1 VALLATQ
8 RAEQMLY
15 ATILE
20 RTGERANEVV
30 RLRVARTQLEQIG
43 VSMEG
48 SLAVISARA
57 GERLAGIA
65 KILTIEKRN
74 IAEYQVTVRAYEDNA
89 RSLSR
94 DVGFGMIRNAQRRL
108 ADILLEADLGLVDV
122 AWQRKQEKTTA
133 IRELQEERTQRIRTL
148 GEILD
153 NLTNDGGAE

>member
-1 VALLATQ
+1 
-8 RAEQMLY
+8 
-15 ATILE
+15 
-20 RTGERANEVV
+20 
-30 RLRVARTQLEQIG
+30 
-43 VSMEG
+43 MEG